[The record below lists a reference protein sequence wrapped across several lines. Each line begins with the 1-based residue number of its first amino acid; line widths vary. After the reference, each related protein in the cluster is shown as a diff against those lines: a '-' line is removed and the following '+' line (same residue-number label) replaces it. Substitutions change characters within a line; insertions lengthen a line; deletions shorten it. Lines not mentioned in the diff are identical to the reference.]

1 MTAHEAPM
9 AATVPP
15 HAPALHGAEASRV
28 ERALEWLSRNFE
40 RQPSLAEA
48 ARHVGL
54 SEHHFQRRFR
64 RQVGLSPKKYVQFLT
79 LERAKE
85 MLAESR
91 SVLDAAYASGLSGP
105 GRLHDLF
112 VNVEAMTPGEYKRR
126 GQGLTI
132 RYGVH
137 PSPFGQCL
145 VMRTDRGV
153 CGLAFTSPAR
163 RGGTFEELARGFEA
177 AAFVE
182 DAGATAGIARTMFGE
197 PAGGGGDGLI
207 TLHLRG
213 TSFQIKIWRALLAI
227 PPGCVTSY
235 GDLARRIGAP
245 GASRAAGSAVGANP
259 VAWIIPC
266 HRVIRASGILGE
278 YRWGGGRKLAMLSL
292 EAGGAAPGPG
302 RAASID
308 DGGADRAEAAHAR
321 DWEGTRADPAATP
334 AKPEDAC

>member
-1 MTAHEAPM
+1 MTTHEVPM
-9 AATVPP
+9 TTTVPP
-15 HAPALHGAEASRV
+15 HAPVPRGDEAARV

-48 ARHVGL
+48 ARRAGL
-54 SEHHFQRRFR
+54 SEYHFQRRFR

-85 MLAESR
+85 MLVQSR

-145 VMRTDRGV
+145 IMRTGRGV
-153 CGLAFTSPAR
+153 CGLAFTAPAR
-163 RGGTFEELARGFEA
+163 RGETFAALARGFEA
-177 AAFVE
+177 ATFVE

-197 PAGGGGDGLI
+197 PAGGDGPTGL

-213 TSFQIKIWRALLAI
+213 TSFQIKVWRALLAI

-235 GDLARRIGAP
+235 ADLAHRIGAP
-245 GASRAAGSAVGANP
+245 GASRAAGNAVGANP

-266 HRVIRASGILGE
+266 HRVIRASGVLGG

-302 RAASID
+302 RAVSFDHEAT
-308 DGGADRAEAAHAR
+308 GRA
-321 DWEGTRADPAATP
+321 GTRHTRG
-334 AKPEDAC
+334 

>member
-1 MTAHEAPM
+1 MTTHEVQTTMTA
-9 AATVPP
+9 PP
-15 HAPALHGAEASRV
+15 HVPVPSEDDAPRV

-48 ARHVGL
+48 AGHAGL
-54 SEHHFQRRFR
+54 SEYHFQRLFR

-79 LERAKE
+79 LERAKDI
-85 MLAESR
+85 LAQSR

-112 VNVEAMTPGEYKRR
+112 VNVEAMTPGEYKHR
-126 GQGLTI
+126 GRGLTI

-145 VMRTDRGV
+145 IMRTARGV

-163 RGGTFEELARGFEA
+163 RRETFAELARGFEA
-177 AAFVE
+177 ATFIE
-182 DAGATAGIARTMFGE
+182 DAGATAGVARTMFGE
-197 PAGGGGDGLI
+197 PNGGGDL

-213 TSFQIKIWRALLAI
+213 TPFRIKVWRALLAI

-235 GDLARRIGAP
+235 GDLAHRIGAP
-245 GASRAAGSAVGANP
+245 GASRAAGNAIASNP

-266 HRVIRASGILGE
+266 HRVIRASGVLGQ
-278 YRWGGGRKLAMLSL
+278 YRWGRGRKLTMLSL
-292 EAGGAAPGPG
+292 EAGGAASGPG
-302 RAASID
+302 RTVSID
-308 DGGADRAEAAHAR
+308 R
-321 DWEGTRADPAATP
+321 
-334 AKPEDAC
+334 